1 MSRHT
6 RVRVGLISRFVRQA
20 ADLGDAQVD
29 VPAAFG
35 PAIDRL
41 RPEELRQRPDHSIVL
56 GLQWGVLFPH

>member
-1 MSRHT
+1 MSCHT

-29 VPAAFG
+29 IPAAFG

-41 RPEELRQRPDHSIVL
+41 GPEELRQRPDHSVVL
-56 GLQWGVLFPH
+56 GLQWSVLFPH